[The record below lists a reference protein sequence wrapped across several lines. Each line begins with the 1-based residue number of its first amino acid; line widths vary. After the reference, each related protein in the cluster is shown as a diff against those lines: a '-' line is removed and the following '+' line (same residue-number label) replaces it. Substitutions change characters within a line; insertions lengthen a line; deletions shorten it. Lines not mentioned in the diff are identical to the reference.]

1 MLTNEQ
7 QERYKRNLLLPQ
19 VGSEGQQRLLNSR
32 VLIIGAGG
40 LGSPVALYLAAAG
53 VGTIGIVDSDRLDLS
68 NLQRQVLHT
77 TADVGR
83 PKVDS
88 ARDHITALNP
98 DVRVVTYYCFFGPD
112 NAQSIL
118 ADYEIVVDA
127 TDNSQSKF
135 FINDACVKAGKPLV
149 HGGINQFSGNVMT
162 ILPGTAT
169 YRDLFGN
176 QPKNPVP
183 SSTYGLL
190 GAIPGT
196 IGTIQATEVLKFMLG
211 TGSLLVN
218 QVLHYDAATMTFT
231 RFRIAHSKA

>member
-1 MLTNEQ
+1 MLTTDQ

-19 VGSEGQQRLLNSR
+19 VGSDGQERLLKSR

-83 PKVDS
+83 PKVES
-88 ARDHITALNP
+88 ARDHITALNS
-98 DVRVVTYYCFFGPD
+98 DVKVVTYDCYFGPD
-112 NAQSIL
+112 NAQQIM

-135 FINDACVKAGKPLV
+135 FINDACVAAGKPLV

-176 QPKNPVP
+176 QPSHPVP

-196 IGTIQATEVLKFMLG
+196 IGTIQATEVLKYLLG
-211 TGSLLVN
+211 TGQLLVN
-218 QVLHYDAATMTFT
+218 QVLHYDATTMTFT
-231 RFRIAHSKA
+231 KFRITH

>member
-1 MLTNEQ
+1 MLTTEQ

-19 VGSEGQQRLLNSR
+19 VGEAGQERLLQSR

-53 VGTIGIVDSDRLDLS
+53 VGTLGVVDSDRLDLS

-83 PKVDS
+83 PKVES

-98 DVRVVTYYCFFGPD
+98 DVKVVTYNCFFNAD
-112 NAQSIL
+112 NAAQIL

-127 TDNSQSKF
+127 TDNSESKF
-135 FINDACVKAGKPLV
+135 FINDACVAAGKPLV

-162 ILPGTAT
+162 ILPGTAN

-176 QPKNPVP
+176 QPQNPVP

-196 IGTIQATEVLKFMLG
+196 IGTIQATEVLKFLLC
-211 TGSLLVN
+211 TGQLLTN

-231 RFRIAHSKA
+231 RFKVKRG